1 MTTIKKFFLGVIGI
15 VFIFMTV
22 RTFYHPSTIYIYDWY
37 GMLDLELIKEFEKE
51 TGLRVVYD
59 VYSDN
64 ETLEARLLTGKSG
77 YDIVFPSLIPFAV
90 FQSDIGLYEP
100 IDHTKIHME
109 QIHSHFIDIL
119 KKYSNFLIPYY
130 YGTIGLLYN
139 KKKLQHL
146 LKDDFELHE
155 HSLDLIFNDDI
166 LQKIHM
172 SGVSLLEESVDVL
185 PILKMYLQNDET
197 ATVKDRLKKIRPFI
211 RKFTSSHFIQDLV
224 KGDLVLAMS
233 WSGEARRATEEDSN
247 LVYVVPKEGTLLWV
261 DCIAIPKGAQLDKAY
276 QFINFLLKEKT
287 ATRITKNT
295 FVPTTIK
302 TSYQNLKD
310 LNVILDDDTLKKLN
324 LNKIETSKE
333 SIDNNKLWM
342 IFRNHTLH

>member
-1 MTTIKKFFLGVIGI
+1 MTTIKKIFFAVIGI
-15 VFIFMTV
+15 TLFFMTIQ
-22 RTFYHPSTIYIYDWY
+22 TFYCPSTIYIYDWY

-100 IDHTKIHME
+100 IDRTKINTHC
-109 QIHSHFIDIL
+109 IHPHFLDIL
-119 KKYSNFLIPYY
+119 KTYSNFLIPYY
-130 YGTIGLLYN
+130 YGTIGLLYH
-139 KKKLQHL
+139 KKKLKHL
-146 LKDDFELHE
+146 LKDDFEIHA
-155 HSLDLIFNDDI
+155 HSLDLIFNVDI
-166 LQKIHM
+166 LKKIHTGGI
-172 SGVSLLEESVDVL
+172 SFLEESVDVL
-185 PILKMYLQNDET
+185 PILKMYLHNDNDT
-197 ATVKDRLKKIRPFI
+197 FVKERLKNIRPFI

-233 WSGEARRATEEDSN
+233 WSGEARRATEEDPN

-276 QFINFLLKEKT
+276 QFINFLLKETT

-295 FVPTTIK
+295 FVPTTI
-302 TSYQNLKD
+302 TASYKNLEN
-310 LNVILDDDTLKKLN
+310 LQVILDDDILKKLN
-324 LNKIETSKE
+324 LNKIETPEE
-333 SIDNNKLWM
+333 SMYNNRLWM
-342 IFRNHTLH
+342 VFRNHTL